1 MLPFASLFAIILL
14 GLSFYGVCLICDE
27 HLVPCVEVFIKTY
40 NVPEEMAAVTLVA
53 FGSAAP
59 ELILNMV
66 SVIENTSDI
75 STPAVLGSAM
85 IAFGLIP
92 PLCILCTHKDVIQLK
107 VWPIIRETLFYLLG
121 LGIFLGF
128 FTRSITDM
136 SFTNY
141 SLI

>member
-14 GLSFYGVCLICDE
+14 SLSFYGVCLICDE

-66 SVIENTSDI
+66 SAIENTSDI

-92 PLCILCTHKDVIQLK
+92 PLCILCTHK
-107 VWPIIRETLFYLLG
+107 
-121 LGIFLGF
+121 
-128 FTRSITDM
+128 SILIHKKTD
-136 SFTNY
+136 T
-141 SLI
+141 

>member
-66 SVIENTSDI
+66 SAVENTSDI

-121 LGIFLGF
+121 LGIFLRF

-136 SFTNY
+136 SFTY
-141 SLI
+141 SSLI